1 MGFILFLL
9 NIFLGVSFYVHGFN
23 DQLQDKLGMYFYIKD
38 DPTTQ
43 SITYKKVIALQDEL
57 AKQDIKT
64 TFSSKE
70 DALTFLEQ
78 KIPDIMSNFD
88 RFGVQNPLPSTLYVM
103 FHNQA
108 QYDALKATLA
118 NYKDIIL
125 NTKDADSGIQQQEAR
140 TLSLINLMNFV
151 EILMIVVAFV
161 LVAVVLAILA
171 MLTMFFTKYFH
182 KHLEIRHIL
191 GWLIKE
197 TAKEFSVIN
206 LDILAIAFI
215 VCGIL
220 VLFGW
225 WLLGISL
232 YEWLNVSFGSFVTQ
246 PTGLWVLISIVVEI
260 VVFAAFSYGF
270 SYFYLQH
277 HLKKVS

>member
-108 QYDALKATLA
+108 QYDTLKTTLA

-125 NTKDADSGIQQQEAR
+125 NSKDVDSGIQQQEAR

-171 MLTMFFTKYFH
+171 MLTVFFTKHFH

-197 TAKEFSVIN
+197 TAKEFSVIH

-225 WLLGISL
+225 SLLGLSL

-246 PTGLWVLISIVVEI
+246 PTGLWVLISIVIEI

>member
-9 NIFLGVSFYVHGFN
+9 NIFLGVSFYAHWFN

-70 DALTFLEQ
+70 DALSFLEQ
-78 KIPDIMSNFD
+78 KIPDIMGNFD
-88 RFGVQNPLPSTLYVM
+88 KFGVENPLPSTLYVM

-108 QYDALKATLA
+108 QYDTLKATLA

-125 NTKDADSGIQQQEAR
+125 NTKDIDSGIQQQEDR

-161 LVAVVLAILA
+161 LVAVVLAILG
-171 MLTMFFTKYFH
+171 MLTVFFTKHFH

-197 TAKEFSVIN
+197 TAKEFSVIH

-215 VCGIL
+215 ICWIL

-225 WLLGISL
+225 WLLGLSL
-232 YEWLNVSFGSFVTQ
+232 YEGLDVSFGSFVMQ
-246 PTGLWVLISIVVEI
+246 PTGLWVLISIIIEI
-260 VVFAAFSYGF
+260 LVFAGFSYGF

>member
-1 MGFILFLL
+1 M
-9 NIFLGVSFYVHGFN
+9 HGFN

-57 AKQDIKT
+57 SKQGIKT

-88 RFGVQNPLPSTLYVM
+88 KFGVQNPLPSTLYVM
-103 FHNQA
+103 FRNQA
-108 QYDALKATLA
+108 QYDTLKSTLA

-125 NTKDADSGIQQQEAR
+125 NTKDADSWIQQQEDR

-171 MLTMFFTKYFH
+171 MLTMFFTKHFH

-232 YEWLNVSFGSFVTQ
+232 YEGLNVSFGSFVMQ
-246 PTGLWVLISIVVEI
+246 PTGLWVLISIIIEI
-260 VVFAAFSYGF
+260 VVFAAFSYWF